1 MQNQHTPNPQNNL
14 DNKNIDNV
22 SLNQK
27 GRNQKAGFFNNKS
40 SVIITILVAVV
51 SLLIICEILGWPF
64 LKRPAE
70 HYLSSTLQR
79 TIKFTAPLKIHFFG
93 GIHVQSKAIEIG
105 SPKEIESDYFLVA
118 KDFDIKLRYIDLINI
133 PADAP
138 YQIKSLQ
145 VSEIKTNLIR
155 TADGFSTWSFSDE
168 PSIKPFPV
176 FDNLYIKS
184 GKATYQDAL
193 TNADLVLT
201 FSNQEG
207 QDNELSNST
216 VAIAGKYAGHPIK
229 GEIETQGLMNTANQ
243 FAKKSQIKSKM
254 WVDYRGINASY
265 RGYIIDP
272 MGKHELEGNFQ
283 VKGPS
288 LALLGTVLGATLP
301 TTNKFDLRGSIKN
314 SDSLWSAILT
324 TANIGNSRLQ
334 AELDFDKRKTPALLS
349 GRLHGK
355 KFFLADLA
363 PAFGTKNVEGKTV
376 SPPEGKVLP
385 DRPLNLPTLNLM
397 DADIAIDLP
406 YVDLGNVFNKPITP
420 FKAKLN
426 LQEGHLALNDIEATT
441 ATGSIAG
448 SFYVDAHVMENIAKD
463 NLSATVVAKQ
473 YAGKQPIWGANL
485 SWKNIDLEKWV
496 DTTNESLQENTANQ
510 NKHYLTGLLN
520 GSAKLSGEGQST
532 AKVISTLN
540 GDAKIHI
547 TKGTISHLA
556 IEFLGLD
563 VAQSLGLLINGDKA
577 LEMQCAVVAVNA
589 KQGVVTPTVALFDT
603 PVTALV
609 ADGNIN
615 MANEELDLRLLAKPK
630 NFSPLTL
637 RSPILVK
644 GTFANPETSI
654 DKGPVAAKLAGS
666 VFLGLLN
673 PLAAILPLIDL
684 GEEVN
689 QTSESNCQQSLKG
702 LQPASADK
710 QTEVKTKASSK
721 NNEAQSNS
729 QKAIEALL

>member
-1 MQNQHTPNPQNNL
+1 MQNQQPPNAQNDL
-14 DNKNIDNV
+14 DKKSID
-22 SLNQK
+22 K
-27 GRNQKAGFFNNKS
+27 KALSRKDGFFNNKS
-40 SVIITILVAVV
+40 SLFVTLLLAIV
-51 SLLIICEILGWPF
+51 SLLVIGEILGWPF

-70 HYLSSTLQR
+70 NYLSSTLQR
-79 TIKFTAPLKIHFFG
+79 TVKFTAPLKIHFFG
-93 GIHVQSKAIEIG
+93 GVHVQTKGIEIG
-105 SPKEIESDYFLVA
+105 SPKEIKADYFLIA
-118 KDFDIKLRYIDLINI
+118 KDFDIKLRYTDLINM

-145 VSEIKTNLIR
+145 VAEIQTNLIR
-155 TADGFSTWSFSDE
+155 NADGFSTWNFSDE
-168 PSIKPFPV
+168 PSLRPFPV
-176 FDNLYIKS
+176 FDNLSIKS
-184 GKATYQDAL
+184 GKAIYQDTVTA
-193 TNADLVLT
+193 ADLVLT

-207 QDNELSNST
+207 QDSELSNST

-243 FAKKSQIKSKM
+243 FASKSQIKSKM
-254 WVDYRGINASY
+254 WVDYRDISASY

-272 MGKHELEGNFQ
+272 MSKHELEGNFQ

-334 AELDFDKRKTPALLS
+334 AELDFDKSKTPALLS

-363 PAFGTKNVEGKTV
+363 PAFGTKNVEGKAV
-376 SPPEGKVLP
+376 PPPAGKVLP
-385 DRPLNLPTLNLM
+385 DRPLNLPSLNLM
-397 DADIAIDLP
+397 DADIAIDLS
-406 YVDLGNVFNKPITP
+406 YVDLGNVFNQPISP

-426 LQEGHLALNDIEATT
+426 LQQGRLALNDIEATT
-441 ATGSIAG
+441 AAGSIAG
-448 SFYVDAHVMENIAKD
+448 SFFVDAHAMENVAKGH
-463 NLSATVVAKQ
+463 LSATTVARQ
-473 YAGKQPIWGANL
+473 YEGKQPIWGTNL
-485 SWKNIDLEKWV
+485 SWKNINLEKWI
-496 DTTNESLQENTANQ
+496 DTTNESLEENNVNQ
-510 NKHYLTGLLN
+510 NKHYITGLLN

-540 GDAKIHI
+540 GDAKISI

-563 VAQSLGLLINGDKA
+563 VAQSLGLILRGDKA
-577 LEMQCAVVAVNA
+577 LEMECAVVAVRA
-589 KQGVVTPTVALFDT
+589 KQGVVTPSIALVDT

-637 RSPILVK
+637 RSPILIK

-654 DKGPVAAKLAGS
+654 DKGPVAAKVAGS
-666 VFLGLLN
+666 IFLGLLN
-673 PLAAILPLIDL
+673 PLAAILPLIDF
-684 GEEVN
+684 GEGVDPS
-689 QTSESNCQQSLKG
+689 TESNCQQSLKG
-702 LQPASADK
+702 LQLPASAGK
-710 QTEVKTKASSK
+710 QAEINTKESNKSSQP
-721 NNEAQSNS
+721 QSNS
-729 QKAIEALL
+729 KEAIEALF